1 MNELIN
7 NDPISEHLL
16 LTMAKTYPVFD
27 GDLAPKECR
36 YDLFQGAWLLE
47 GLGSLF
53 VESPNRP
60 QPRTKKF
67 DIETGED
74 QKGE

>member
-1 MNELIN
+1 MNKPTSN
-7 NDPISEHLL
+7 SASPEHLL

-27 GDLAPKECR
+27 RDLAPQGCQ
-36 YDLFQGAWLLE
+36 YDVYQGAWLLE

>member
-1 MNELIN
+1 MNELIS

-53 VESPNRP
+53 RGV
-60 QPRTKKF
+60 TKQASAK
-67 DIETGED
+67 DKEVRH
-74 QKGE
+74 